1 MKYKRKRN
9 DPFSTMQNV
18 AIGNVGLGVTT
29 AVGAGIAANAPAGTP
44 SLTGGFS
51 TIASFAPVAGTAMI
65 GRSIIKSMK
74 KKKY

>member
-29 AVGAGIAANAPAGTP
+29 AH
-44 SLTGGFS
+44 
-51 TIASFAPVAGTAMI
+51 
-65 GRSIIKSMK
+65 
-74 KKKY
+74 